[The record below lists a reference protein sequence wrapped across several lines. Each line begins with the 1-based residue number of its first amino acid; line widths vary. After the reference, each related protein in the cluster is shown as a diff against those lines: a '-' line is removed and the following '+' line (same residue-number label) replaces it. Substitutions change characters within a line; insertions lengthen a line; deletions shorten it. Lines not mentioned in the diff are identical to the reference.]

1 MKQNIRKK
9 YSLFSLEKVW
19 SMFKRWKV
27 NDILPQDW
35 IIIEKSLATGE
46 GIFNAKVI
54 TGYATAPPPS
64 EVIPESLKIYFN

>member
-1 MKQNIRKK
+1 MKSKW
-9 YSLFSLEKVW
+9 L
-19 SMFKRWKV
+19 
-27 NDILPQDW
+27 LPHDW

-64 EVIPESLKIYFN
+64 EVIPESLKM